1 MVHGFSRGRALSS
14 TGPLTE
20 IVQELG
26 DVASE
31 LLDSQNRDDP
41 DKTNGNERTML
52 QGECV

>member
-1 MVHGFSRGRALSS
+1 MVKCWEENPHDRLEF
-14 TGPLTE
+14 TE